1 MFSGASVQASLAPSV
16 QQPAGRRPDPERQ
29 CPRRLTLVTAL
40 LWGVCGALLPAS
52 GLAQPAPAA
61 PAAATKP
68 AAKPP
73 VAKPPAAKP
82 PATDK
87 APAADKPAPDKPA
100 DKPADKSTTKSP
112 DKPAATDQPA
122 ADKAPAAAAGRP
134 AAPARGGKA
143 PAGKRPKAP
152 AAPAE
157 AEAAAAKLA
166 PAPKSPVLSR
176 AEQFQRAA
184 PATVMLIAQHENRFN
199 TSLGVIVKS
208 HGVVISDSRL
218 LSGVEGGQ
226 VFAFLY
232 DPSLAGD
239 EDPLVFLRAHKA
251 AALPTQ
257 VVRVDPVTHLVML
270 QLPATDPKKPYKAL
284 ELYDV
289 RDITVVGLD
298 VAAIRTRGRQT
309 LALYTG
315 SIASLRPDQIELEPD
330 IGTESAGAPVLSPTG
345 RLIGV
350 TTFADKTVS
359 ASGVVRTIDQLHSLL
374 AGKLG
379 SAPSQPTAPSAN
391 EVGVDSRNGV
401 ESLRISLGVALSQK
415 LDKKPALQLQSDFIA
430 SMALHGRIP
439 VAVDSGEWLNALLA
453 GLIKDNPP
461 KFKAAG
467 ELFPLL
473 ATDKQGKI
481 WRRVLAKVNERNQL
495 RYDALRPSGH
505 GIVAIDD
512 VTEALYATD
521 THQQLMW
528 YDLES
533 KTWRNT
539 GLSPVSRATA
549 TAGSLYVI
557 LADGRLMVS
566 KQDGKEAVQ
575 LYPRSLKSATL
586 ESSQD
591 VMYLIENGSV
601 YRYRNQPPAAGQTPV
616 KGWDGKLKPI
626 AFAMQQLVVHGE
638 EWYGLDLSGR
648 VFSSVAQRYIDRDG
662 NIARLWPIGRDLLV
676 LTKDGQRFFYNVAD
690 DSWTAWSQW

>member
-1 MFSGASVQASLAPSV
+1 MFSGASVQASLAPSP
-16 QQPAGRRPDPERQ
+16 QQHPSPCPGQELSAR

-40 LWGVCGALLPAS
+40 LWGVFGALLPGS

-61 PAAATKP
+61 PTAPAAAATKP
-68 AAKPP
+68 AAKP
-73 VAKPPAAKP
+73 VAKPAVSKPPTADKPAAERPAATDKAPVADKP
-82 PATDK
+82 AATDKPAAAVKPAATDK
-87 APAADKPAPDKPA
+87 APAAAAAARPGVKGGKAPVAKRG
-100 DKPADKSTTKSP
+100 
-112 DKPAATDQPA
+112 
-122 ADKAPAAAAGRP
+122 KAPAA
-134 AAPARGGKA
+134 
-143 PAGKRPKAP
+143 
-152 AAPAE
+152 E
-157 AEAAAAKLA
+157 TEAAAAKLA
-166 PAPKSPVLSR
+166 PPPKSPVLSR

-184 PATVMLIAQHENRFN
+184 PATVMLIAQHESRFN
-199 TSLGVIVKS
+199 TALGVIVKS
-208 HGVVISDSRL
+208 HGVVVSDSRL

-257 VVRVDPVTHLVML
+257 VVRIDPVSHLVML

-284 ELYDV
+284 DLFDV
-289 RDITVVGLD
+289 HDITAVGLD
-298 VAAIRTRGRQT
+298 VVAIRTRGRQT

-315 SIASLRPDQIELEPD
+315 SIAALRPDQIELEPD
-330 IGTESAGAPVLSPTG
+330 IGTESDGAPVLSPTG
-345 RLIGV
+345 RLLGV
-350 TTFADKTVS
+350 ATFADKSVS
-359 ASGVVRTIDQLHSLL
+359 SSGVVRTIDQLHNLL
-374 AGKLG
+374 TGKLG
-379 SAPSQPTAPSAN
+379 NAPTPPSPNSAN

-439 VAVDSGEWLNALLA
+439 IAVDSGEQLNALLA

-461 KFKAAG
+461 KFKAAS

-473 ATDKQGKI
+473 ATDKLGKT
-481 WRRVLAKVNERNQL
+481 WKRVLAKVNDKTQL
-495 RYDALRPSGH
+495 KYDLLRPSGH
-505 GIVAIDD
+505 GVVAIDD

-521 THQQLMW
+521 SHQQLMW
-528 YDLES
+528 FDQES

-539 GLSPVSRATA
+539 GLSPVIHAKA
-549 TAGSLYVI
+549 TAGVLYVI

-586 ESSQD
+586 EASRD
-591 VMYLIENGSV
+591 VMYLIENNSV
-601 YRYRNQPPAAGQTPV
+601 YRYRNQPPPSGQTTPV
-616 KGWDGKLKPI
+616 KGWDQKLKPI

-638 EWYGLDLSGR
+638 DWYGLDLSGR
-648 VFSSVAQRYIDRDG
+648 VFSSIAQRYIDRDG
-662 NIARLWPIGRDLLV
+662 NIAHLWPIGKDLLV
-676 LTKDGQRFFYNVAD
+676 LTKDGQRFFYNVGD

>member
-1 MFSGASVQASLAPSV
+1 MFSGVAVQASLAPSL
-16 QQPAGRRPDPERQ
+16 QQRPCPGQEPSAR

-40 LWGVCGALLPAS
+40 LWGVFGALLPAS
-52 GLAQPAPAA
+52 GFAQPAPAA
-61 PAAATKP
+61 PAATAPKP
-68 AAKPP
+68 AAVKPA
-73 VAKPPAAKP
+73 VSKPAS
-82 PATDK
+82 
-87 APAADKPAPDKPA
+87 DKPASDK
-100 DKPADKSTTKSP
+100 
-112 DKPAATDQPA
+112 PA
-122 ADKAPAAAAGRP
+122 ADKAPAAGAAARP
-134 AAPARGGKA
+134 AVKAGKAPVVKRGKA
-143 PAGKRPKAP
+143 PAAGT
-152 AAPAE
+152 AE

-166 PAPKSPVLSR
+166 QPPKSPVLSR

-184 PATVMLIAQHENRFN
+184 PATVMLIAQNGNRFN
-199 TSLGVIVKS
+199 TALGVIVKS
-208 HGVVISDSRL
+208 HGVVVSDSRL
-218 LSGVEGGQ
+218 LSGVEGGE

-257 VVRVDPVTHLVML
+257 VVRIDPVSHLVML
-270 QLPATDPKKPYKAL
+270 QLPATDPKKPYKSL
-284 ELYDV
+284 DLFDV
-289 RDITVVGLD
+289 RDITAVGLD

-309 LALYTG
+309 LALYGG

-345 RLIGV
+345 RLIGIA
-350 TTFADKTVS
+350 TFADKSVS
-359 ASGVVRTIDQLHSLL
+359 SSGVVRTIDQLHSLL
-374 AGKLG
+374 TGKLG
-379 SAPSQPTAPSAN
+379 SAPAQPSQAIAN

-439 VAVDSGEWLNALLA
+439 VAVESGEQLNALLG

-461 KFKAAG
+461 KFKAAS

-473 ATDKQGKI
+473 ATDKTGKS
-481 WRRVLAKVNERNQL
+481 WKRVLAKVNDKPQL
-495 RYDALRPSGH
+495 KYEVLRPSGH
-505 GIVAIDD
+505 GVVAIDD

-528 YDLES
+528 FDQES

-539 GLSPVSRATA
+539 GLSPVVHAKA
-549 TAGSLYVI
+549 TAGVLYVI
-557 LADGRLMVS
+557 LSDGRLMVS
-566 KQDGKEAVQ
+566 KPDGKEAVQ
-575 LYPRSLKSATL
+575 LYPRGLMKTATL
-586 ESSQD
+586 EASKD
-591 VMYLIENGSV
+591 VMYLIENNSV

-648 VFSSVAQRYIDRDG
+648 VFSSVAQRYIDRDA
-662 NIARLWPIGRDLLV
+662 NIYKLWPIGRDLLV
-676 LTKDGQRFFYNVAD
+676 ITKDNQRFYYSSEED
-690 DSWTAWSQW
+690 QWRPWTQW